1 MNGARASLV
10 TALVLSLGA
19 AGGFGYWASQLL
31 KERNAREAELL
42 EARNLSVEVEAAHA
56 DALAVL
62 EGRHADALA
71 AINADFDLRIIDLEK
86 RQTQRLDQAYK
97 QFNTLVGESG
107 EALSYIAALEKR
119 VRENQLDAAVE
130 AEKLGSLAAALS
142 LIADSYSEPM
152 AEFAAVAESF
162 AQQAQTGSAE
172 KPDPRLRSLKR
183 LFSRNYREGEK
194 AYRDDQVRR
203 RAFQQ
208 AHTQMKDAYTRAQ
221 KRMAGQAERLR
232 AHSRAIYAMADKES
246 LTEKDLEEFFK
257 TSRKVLSTHQQ
268 MLDFEPELPAPAG
281 AKL

>member
-10 TALVLSLGA
+10 TALILSLGA
-19 AGGFGYWASQLL
+19 AGGLGYWASQLL
-31 KERNAREAELL
+31 KERNAREAELI
-42 EARNLSVEVEAAHA
+42 EARNLSDEAEIAH
-56 DALAVL
+56 D
-62 EGRHADALA
+62 DALA
-71 AINADFDLRIIDLEK
+71 ALKGRHEVAIDALNADFDKRLDALEK
-86 RQTQRLDQAYK
+86 RQSQRLDQAYA

-107 EALSYIAALEKR
+107 EALQYIAALEKR
-119 VRENQLDAAVE
+119 VHERQLDASVE

-162 AQQAQTGSAE
+162 AQQANSSSVQ
-172 KPDPRLRSLKR
+172 KPDPKLRGLKH

-208 AHTQMKDAYTRAQ
+208 AHNQIKSAYTRAQ
-221 KRMAGQAERLR
+221 TRMAGQAERLR
-232 AHSRAIYAMADKES
+232 AQSKAIYAMADKET

-268 MLDFEPELPAPAG
+268 MLDFEPDLPAPSG
-281 AKL
+281 AKP

>member
-1 MNGARASLV
+1 MNGARAFLI

-19 AGGFGYWASQLL
+19 AGGLGYWASTLL

-42 EARNLSVEVEAAHA
+42 EARNLSTKAETTHA
-56 DALAVL
+56 DAIAAL
-62 EGRHADALA
+62 EGRHADTIA
-71 AINADFDLRIIDLEK
+71 AINADFDVRIDALEK

-97 QFNTLVGESG
+97 QFNTLVGESD
-107 EALSYIAALEKR
+107 EALVYIASLEKR

-162 AQQAQTGSAE
+162 AKQANTGTAE
-172 KPDPRLRSLKR
+172 KPDPKLRGLKR

-203 RAFQQ
+203 RSFQQ
-208 AHTQMKDAYTRAQ
+208 AHAQIKSAYNRAQ

-232 AHSRAIYAMADKES
+232 EQSKAIYAMADKES

-257 TSRKVLSTHQQ
+257 TSRKVLSVHQQ
-268 MLDFEPELPAPAG
+268 MLDFEPELPAPGG
-281 AKL
+281 AKP